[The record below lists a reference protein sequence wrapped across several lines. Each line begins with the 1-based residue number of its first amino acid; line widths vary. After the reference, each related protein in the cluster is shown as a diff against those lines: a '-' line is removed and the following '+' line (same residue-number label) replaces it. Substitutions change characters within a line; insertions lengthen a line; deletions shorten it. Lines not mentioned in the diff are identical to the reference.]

1 MQLWVPCVRSEG
13 VWKRN
18 VTEGLKDMIY
28 GLLLAFSRMAL
39 GQKNNFE
46 KLILLASHPPVATCL
61 VKDVINHKLRECK
74 IANLVFLDKPLDY
87 TKVVVIN
94 SLETGIIQWCVSLLC
109 FIKAHAHTH
118 SY

>member
-1 MQLWVPCVRSEG
+1 M
-13 VWKRN
+13 WKRN

-28 GLLLAFSRMAL
+28 GLLLAASRMTL

-46 KLILLASHPPVATCL
+46 KLILLASHPPVVACL
-61 VKDVINHKLRECK
+61 VKDVINHELRKCK
-74 IANLVFLDKPLDY
+74 IANLGFLDKPSDY
-87 TKVVVIN
+87 TKVVIIN
-94 SLETGIIQWCVSLLC
+94 SLENGIIQWCVFLMR